1 MKLTKYVS
9 RRLTLCEKWKLFIL
23 KRKFNR
29 AMRRMDVCLKNME
42 SFRKRACSFED
53 EMYAHDELYHD
64 YVREMNIRYA

>member
-1 MKLTKYVS
+1 
-9 RRLTLCEKWKLFIL
+9 
-23 KRKFNR
+23 
-29 AMRRMDVCLKNME
+29 MRRMDVCLKNME